1 MSLVPDVNG
10 CFVGES
16 CGTRSAIMPRWCWI
30 SQERAIP
37 QRLKTALSPRACRK
51 IDADEPV
58 DFLRSNRMD
67 NPPAGQILVLDG
79 SDGQMDVVQLW
90 LRHLRRDSATSALP
104 ILVWAHSGRLQP
116 AEWGDVDFRLL
127 PDGVIGRAD
136 WKAQDRWID
145 RIETILSKRIQR
157 HFRIDVHLD
166 MHSRMESLERTSQWI
181 IDCVRPVPWMTE
193 KLGRLRQT
201 IFELG
206 GNAIEWG
213 NHGDPD
219 KTVHIR
225 LRADDR
231 SLHVMVSDQGP
242 GFDRRN
248 LPHAATE
255 DDPIRH
261 LEIREELGLREGGFG
276 LMITRGLV
284 DRMVYNSTGNT
295 VLVTMRQRSR
305 N

>member
-1 MSLVPDVNG
+1 VPHGQRAQGHGRRQGVPPRG
-10 CFVGES
+10 
-16 CGTRSAIMPRWCWI
+16 RYSA
-30 SQERAIP
+30 
-37 QRLKTALSPRACRK
+37 
-51 IDADEPV
+51 D
-58 DFLRSNRMD
+58 
-67 NPPAGQILVLDG
+67 
-79 SDGQMDVVQLW
+79 
-90 LRHLRRDSATSALP
+90 RHLDAGGDGAPLRGWTTAHHRDAP
-104 ILVWAHSGRLQP
+104 GRLQP

-145 RIETILSKRIQR
+145 RIETILSKRLQR
-157 HFRIDVHLD
+157 HFRMDVHLD

-181 IDCVRPVPWMTE
+181 IDCVRPVPWMAE

-248 LPHAATE
+248 LPHAAAE